1 MNVEYRGRTRNGRGV
16 SGHMAT
22 DDVVGFVEERFR
34 AGWRTLSVSSGGREV
49 GGIGRHLDTGRRT
62 WWAEGRTECGGVV

>member
-1 MNVEYRGRTRNGRGV
+1 
-16 SGHMAT
+16 MAT